1 MQDSED
7 DIFRLLELTTVC
19 QQIPWSRQTN
29 LHELTFA
36 FRRREEHRMSDGGR
50 RTLALIV
57 VDFGGEMRRA
67 ESPIGQKQKG

>member
-7 DIFRLLELTTVC
+7 DLFRLLELTTVC

-50 RTLALIV
+50 RTLALI
-57 VDFGGEMRRA
+57 EMRRA